1 MSIRDPS
8 FCRHMN
14 RADEVLLA
22 IPSDVACK
30 LWGKDKAP
38 TNVLIQSEDDRTFNV
53 SLREAKGKHIF
64 SMVDYTTF
72 KVTYFI
78 DGVSRSSFWT
88 SLVST
93 TSHFSVIP
101 KCILPKSYDY
111 ISNDIISTVNIGNK
125 TFHVK
130 TETVDGKVVF
140 TNGIDHVVA
149 PIDSIAAPAVDEQP
163 HDRRYKFVRMEAT
176 YFRLPDNVSRM
187 PKLDFDLKPITVRLL
202 HPSPQK
208 EFINGTRREKKD
220 KGFRYALTRWSRF
233 IEICWH

>member
-22 IPSDVACK
+22 IPSDIACK

-38 TNVLIQSEDDRTFNV
+38 TNVLIQSEDGRTFNV

-111 ISNDIISTVNIGNK
+111 ISNDIISTINIGNK

-130 TETVDGKVVF
+130 TETVDGKVGF
-140 TNGIDHVVA
+140 TNGIDVIVAQFQLEAGCYLLFTIFFGKYFHVRTFGKNGVENNFADVNVEEHVVA
-149 PIDSIAAPAVDEQP
+149 PIDSIAAPAVDEQ
-163 HDRRYKFVRMEAT
+163 T
-176 YFRLPDNVSRM
+176 
-187 PKLDFDLKPITVRLL
+187 T
-202 HPSPQK
+202 
-208 EFINGTRREKKD
+208 
-220 KGFRYALTRWSRF
+220 
-233 IEICWH
+233 